1 METDNRQQKM
11 AEYIQSL
18 AAIED
23 CMRPYR
29 ESRKELR
36 KNFIEN
42 AWLDKD
48 EISLATKAFRMWEQQ
63 IDFDDFAKI
72 FEAVETSFIDKEDKD
87 DSTQ

>member
-1 METDNRQQKM
+1 METDNKQQKM

-23 CMRPYR
+23 CMRPFR
-29 ESRKELR
+29 EQRKDLR

-72 FEAVETSFIDKEDKD
+72 FEAVETSFIDKEDNND
-87 DSTQ
+87 TAQ

>member
-1 METDNRQQKM
+1 METNNRQQKM

-23 CMRPYR
+23 CMRPFR
-29 ESRKELR
+29 ESRKDLR

-42 AWLDKD
+42 SWLDKD
-48 EISLATKAFRMWEQQ
+48 EISLAIKAYRMWEQQ

-72 FEAVETSFIDKEDKD
+72 FEAVETSFIDKESRN
-87 DSTQ
+87 DSSE

>member
-1 METDNRQQKM
+1 MEADNRQQKM

-29 ESRKELR
+29 DQRKELR

-48 EISLATKAFRMWEQQ
+48 EISLATKAYRMWEQH
-63 IDFDDFAKI
+63 IDMDDFAKI
-72 FEAVETSFIDKEDKD
+72 FEAVETSFIDKEDSND
-87 DSTQ
+87 PT

>member
-1 METDNRQQKM
+1 METDNKQQKM

-42 AWLDKD
+42 DWLDKD
-48 EISLATKAFRMWEQQ
+48 EISLATKAYRMWEQQ

-72 FEAVETSFIDKEDKD
+72 FEAVETSFIDKEDNND
-87 DSTQ
+87 TAQ

>member
-1 METDNRQQKM
+1 METDNKQQKM

-23 CMRPYR
+23 CMRPFR
-29 ESRKELR
+29 EQRKDLR

-72 FEAVETSFIDKEDKD
+72 FEAVETSFIDKEDNNET
-87 DSTQ
+87 TQ

>member
-48 EISLATKAFRMWEQQ
+48 EITLGTKAFRMWEQQ

-87 DSTQ
+87 DSAQ

>member
-1 METDNRQQKM
+1 METDNKQQKM

-23 CMRPYR
+23 CMRPFR
-29 ESRKELR
+29 EQRKDLR

-63 IDFDDFAKI
+63 IDFDDFAKV
-72 FEAVETSFIDKEDKD
+72 FEAVETSFIDKEDNND
-87 DSTQ
+87 TTQ

>member
-48 EISLATKAFRMWEQQ
+48 EISLATKAYRMWEQQ

-72 FEAVETSFIDKEDKD
+72 FEAVETSFIDKEENN
-87 DSTQ
+87 DSA

>member
-1 METDNRQQKM
+1 METDNKQQKM

-36 KNFIEN
+36 KDFIQN
-42 AWLDKD
+42 KWLDKD
-48 EISLATKAFRMWEQQ
+48 EISMATKAFRMWEQK

-72 FEAVETSFIDKEDKD
+72 FEAVETSFIDKEGDNG
-87 DSTQ
+87 SA

>member
-48 EISLATKAFRMWEQQ
+48 EISLATKAYRMWEQQ

-87 DSTQ
+87 DSAE

>member
-42 AWLDKD
+42 DWSQYDSWLYRHKSSGD
-48 EISLATKAFRMWEQQ
+48 
-63 IDFDDFAKI
+63 
-72 FEAVETSFIDKEDKD
+72 
-87 DSTQ
+87 

>member
-48 EISLATKAFRMWEQQ
+48 EIS
-63 IDFDDFAKI
+63 I
-72 FEAVETSFIDKEDKD
+72 FNLH
-87 DSTQ
+87 

>member
-48 EISLATKAFRMWEQQ
+48 EISLATKAYRMWEQQ

-87 DSTQ
+87 DSAQ

>member
-1 METDNRQQKM
+1 MEADKQAKM

-48 EISLATKAFRMWEQQ
+48 EISLATKAYRMWEQQ
-63 IDFDDFAKI
+63 VDFDDFAKI
-72 FEAVETSFIDKEDKD
+72 FEAVETSFIDKEVDN
-87 DSTQ
+87 DSAQ

>member
-29 ESRKELR
+29 ESRKELC

-48 EISLATKAFRMWEQQ
+48 EISLATKAYRMWEQQ

>member
-42 AWLDKD
+42 DWLDKD

-72 FEAVETSFIDKEDKD
+72 FEAVETSCIDKEDKD
-87 DSTQ
+87 DSAQ

>member
-1 METDNRQQKM
+1 METDNKQQKM

-23 CMRPYR
+23 CMRPFR
-29 ESRKELR
+29 EQRKDLR

-72 FEAVETSFIDKEDKD
+72 FEAVETSFIDKEDNND
-87 DSTQ
+87 TTQ

>member
-1 METDNRQQKM
+1 METNNRQQKM

-42 AWLDKD
+42 KWLEKD
-48 EISLATKAFRMWEQQ
+48 EISLAIKAYRMWEQQ
-63 IDFDDFAKI
+63 IDFDDFAKV
-72 FEAVETSFIDKEDKD
+72 FEAVETSFIDTENNNDT
-87 DSTQ
+87 TQ

>member
-48 EISLATKAFRMWEQQ
+48 EISLATKAYRMWEQQ
-63 IDFDDFAKI
+63 VDFDDFAKI
-72 FEAVETSFIDKEDKD
+72 FEAVETSFIDKEDD
-87 DSTQ
+87 NDSAQ

>member
-48 EISLATKAFRMWEQQ
+48 EISLATKAYRMWEQQ

>member
-1 METDNRQQKM
+1 METDNKQQKM

-42 AWLDKD
+42 DWLDKD
-48 EISLATKAFRMWEQQ
+48 EISLATKAYRMWEKQ

-72 FEAVETSFIDKEDKD
+72 FEAVEASFIDKEDNND
-87 DSTQ
+87 TAQ

>member
-42 AWLDKD
+42 DWLDKD
-48 EISLATKAFRMWEQQ
+48 EISLATKAYRMWAQQ

-87 DSTQ
+87 DSAQ

>member
-72 FEAVETSFIDKEDKD
+72 FEAVETSFIDKEDNND
-87 DSTQ
+87 TTQ

>member
-48 EISLATKAFRMWEQQ
+48 EISLATKAYRMWEQQ
-63 IDFDDFAKI
+63 IDFDDFAKV
-72 FEAVETSFIDKEDKD
+72 FEAVETSFIDKEDSN

>member
-1 METDNRQQKM
+1 MEADNRQQKM

-29 ESRKELR
+29 DQRKELR

-48 EISLATKAFRMWEQQ
+48 EISLATKAYRMWEQH
-63 IDFDDFAKI
+63 IDMDDFAKI
-72 FEAVETSFIDKEDKD
+72 FEAVETSFIDKEDD
-87 DSTQ
+87 NDSAQ